1 MPKSYQHQIKI
12 GGKNWVEVGRCVYFY
27 PKSKI
32 NMSRFKGDHY
42 CKVDSKGRIL
52 FPAKLKKQTPQ
63 EAGEVFVGKL
73 SAFEKSLVLY
83 PENVWNQLVKR
94 TLKQL
99 NPYNAKH
106 DLFRRDLF
114 RDIVELEFDASG
126 RILLPKRFLD
136 VLQLTSG
143 EGGDVVLAG
152 QGDRVELM
160 SKALYLGTEMSSDDR
175 KSLSAEV
182 MGDFKWDDED

>member
-1 MPKSYQHQIKI
+1 MCLFLRKIIIK
-12 GGKNWVEVGRCVYFY
+12 
-27 PKSKI
+27 
-32 NMSRFKGDHY
+32 MSRFKGDHY

-106 DLFRRDLF
+106 DLFRRDFF
-114 RDIVELEFDASG
+114 RDVVELEFDSSG
-126 RILLPKRFLD
+126 RILLPRRFLD
-136 VLQLTSG
+136 VLQLTPG
-143 EGGDVVLAG
+143 EGGDVVRVSGERHRLRERIGVAG
-152 QGDRVELM
+152 GVCRFCA
-160 SKALYLGTEMSSDDR
+160 S
-175 KSLSAEV
+175 
-182 MGDFKWDDED
+182 W

>member
-1 MPKSYQHQIKI
+1 MGGSGKMCLFLRKIKT
-12 GGKNWVEVGRCVYFY
+12 R
-27 PKSKI
+27 
-32 NMSRFKGDHY
+32 MSRFKGDHY

-52 FPAKLKKQTPQ
+52 FPAKLKKQTPP

-73 SAFEKSLVLY
+73 SSFEKSLVLY
-83 PENVWNQLVKR
+83 PENVWNRLVDR
-94 TLKQL
+94 TLRKL

-106 DLFRRDLF
+106 DLFRRDFF
-114 RDIVELEFDASG
+114 RDIVELEFDSSG

-136 VLQLTSG
+136 VLQLTPG

-160 SKALYLGTEMSSDDR
+160 AKSLYLGTEMSSDDR

>member
-1 MPKSYQHQIKI
+1 
-12 GGKNWVEVGRCVYFY
+12 
-27 PKSKI
+27 
-32 NMSRFKGDHY
+32 MSRFKGDYY

-52 FPAKLKKQTPQ
+52 FPAKLKKQTPP

-73 SAFEKSLVLY
+73 SAFEKSLILY
-83 PENVWNQLVKR
+83 PEDVWNRLVKR

-106 DLFRRDLF
+106 DLFRRDFF
-114 RDIVELEFDASG
+114 RDVVELEFDSSG
-126 RILLPKRFLD
+126 RILLPRRFLD
-136 VLQLTSG
+136 ILQLTPG
-143 EGGDVVLAG
+143 EGGEVVLAG

-160 SKALYLGTEMSSDDR
+160 PKIQYQASELSSDER
-175 KSLSAEV
+175 KSLGQEV